1 MGGSAVRVAGAVV
14 AAAMLALSGCY
25 IFSPSQAQE
34 NKLQTAL
41 HFDVSQCQQTAPNLY
56 KCPGVDKSDLRG
68 ILRGAAGRLRVA
80 GQGRQRDRHE
90 AVALS
95 SESRNL
101 AAMNNKFHCGKSLVI
116 FDSHSRPIN

>member
-1 MGGSAVRVAGAVV
+1 MGGSAVSVAGAAV

-56 KCPGVDKSDLRG
+56 KCPGVDKS
-68 ILRGAAGRLRVA
+68 ICGAFYS
-80 GQGRQRDRHE
+80 GQQVDC
-90 AVALS
+90 VALDKDG
-95 SESRNL
+95 N
-101 AAMNNKFHCGKSLVI
+101 VI
-116 FDSHSRPIN
+116 VMKQQ